1 MIYNAPLRPL
11 GAGKGMA
18 HLKVVYP
25 PGVKEIFAELPEDD
39 LARRLK
45 ECAQAFQN
53 MNQEDDNSRYSDLA
67 LHLASEFFLDHHSK
81 DVRLLIACCIADVF
95 RWALSNRGFD
105 RSVTHLH
112 RM

>member
-1 MIYNAPLRPL
+1 
-11 GAGKGMA
+11 MA
-18 HLKVVYP
+18 QLKIVYP

-95 RWALSNRGFD
+95 R
-105 RSVTHLH
+105 
-112 RM
+112 